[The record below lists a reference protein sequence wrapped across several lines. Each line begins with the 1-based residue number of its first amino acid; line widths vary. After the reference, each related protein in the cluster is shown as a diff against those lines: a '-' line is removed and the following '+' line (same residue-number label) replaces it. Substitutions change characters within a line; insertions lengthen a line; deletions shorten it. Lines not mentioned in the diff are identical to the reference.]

1 MQIPMLKGD
10 KVGSNT
16 DYRDGLLTNMYAVK
30 RDILGAKGY
39 VLSFYGLSEFASGSG
54 IDRGGKWVSR
64 DGLEG
69 HYRVSGTD
77 FIRIDAGGA
86 VTVLGTIPGSAQA
99 SIDFSFN
106 NVAVV
111 ADGKLFYYNPTDGF
125 RQMADPDIGAPIDI
139 VWVDGYFFLTD
150 GETIYH
156 SNILN
161 EEQFDQLAFSNAE
174 FMPDSSRGL
183 GLTEENEVLVFGEF
197 SKQSFINVGSTP
209 FAFQTIPRKSQK
221 IGILGVH
228 CKKELN
234 GKWYTLSRREDT
246 APSFHIIS
254 IGAEQSI
261 STRETDVI
269 LQSYTDD
276 ELASSTID
284 AFVDGNVVFI
294 AFHLP
299 AHTLVFNESVAESFG
314 LESAWS
320 VLKTDTVG
328 DLTYRGR
335 NVVRDPRNGKWLIG
349 DRRDGKIGEIDR
361 TICTHYGDMVEWLI
375 HTPAVNLE
383 TGSINKL
390 EIETI
395 PGNSP
400 DNDARVFISM
410 SQDMRTNSMEYSK
423 EYGMNNQFG
432 LRFIARRLG
441 YVRSWVT
448 FRLRGVSRS
457 RMAFSNFDIEVS

>member
-10 KVGSNT
+10 KIGSNT

-30 RDILGAKGY
+30 RDILGANGY
-39 VLSFYGLSEFASGSG
+39 LMSFYGLSGFAEGG
-54 IDRGGKWVSR
+54 GVDRGGKWVSR
-64 DGLEG
+64 EGLEG
-69 HYRVSGTD
+69 HYRLSGTD
-77 FIRIDAGGA
+77 FIKIDEYGLI
-86 VTVLGTIPGSAQA
+86 TVLGTVAGSDQA

-111 ADGKLFYYNPTDGF
+111 AGGKLFYYNPTAGF
-125 RQMADPDIGAPIDI
+125 RQMTDTDIGNPIDI

-161 EEQFDQLAFSNAE
+161 EEQYEPLAFANAE

-183 GLTEENEVLVFGEF
+183 GRTEENEVLVFGEF
-197 SKQSFINVGSTP
+197 SKQSFINVGATP
-209 FAFQTIPRKSQK
+209 FAFQTIPRKNQK

-234 GKWYTLSRREDT
+234 GKWYTLSRRENT

-254 IGAEQSI
+254 IGTEQSI

-276 ELASSTID
+276 ELSTSTVD
-284 AFVDGNVVFI
+284 AFIDGNVTFI
-294 AFHLP
+294 MFHLP
-299 AHTLVFNESVAESFG
+299 SHTLVFNESVAETFG
-314 LESAWS
+314 LESSWS
-320 VLKTDTVG
+320 ILKTDTTG

-335 NVVRDPRNGKWLIG
+335 NIVRDPRNGKWLIG
-349 DRRDGKIGEIDR
+349 DKRDGSVGEIDR
-361 TICTHYGDMVEWLI
+361 TICTHYGAMVEWLI
-375 HTPAVNLE
+375 HTPAVMLE

-395 PGNSP
+395 PGVSP
-400 DNDARVFISM
+400 DNDATVFISM
-410 SQDMRTNSMEYSK
+410 SQDMRANSMEYSK

-432 LRFIARRLG
+432 LRFIVRRLG

-457 RMAFSNFDIEVS
+457 RMAFSKFDIEVS